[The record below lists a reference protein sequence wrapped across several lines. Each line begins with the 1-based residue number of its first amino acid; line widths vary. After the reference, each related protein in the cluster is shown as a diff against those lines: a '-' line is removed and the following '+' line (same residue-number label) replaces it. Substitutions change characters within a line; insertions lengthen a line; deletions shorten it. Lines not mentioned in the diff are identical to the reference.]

1 LLFGISISQ
10 LIFRKTAPFR
20 GKPKPGP
27 LGPEFL
33 LIEDIFNM
41 KLKRL
46 SIFLS
51 VIFVLSIGS
60 VVFGA
65 SQQTSPSPS
74 AFVPESR
81 YTFPTV
87 LDGVEVTHDFIIQ
100 NKGDAELKIEKVKTG

>member
-1 LLFGISISQ
+1 
-10 LIFRKTAPFR
+10 
-20 GKPKPGP
+20 
-27 LGPEFL
+27 
-33 LIEDIFNM
+33 M
-41 KLKRL
+41 KLRFL

-51 VIFVLSIGS
+51 VVCILSFGS

-65 SQQTSPSPS
+65 SQQTHPSPS

-100 NKGDAELKIEKVKTG
+100 NKGDAELMIEKVKTG